1 MQAAQPLA
9 GHSATDLSN
18 GRLPVSY
25 ATDAASGRPFIY
37 IPATTYSWNGRRKN
51 WATASNWYP
60 NGAPGA
66 ADTANVASGDPATR
80 LLRPLAPSGWA
91 VQPIAVAV

>member
-37 IPATTYSWNGRRKN
+37 IPATTYSW
-51 WATASNWYP
+51 T
-60 NGAPGA
+60 
-66 ADTANVASGDPATR
+66 DVARIGQLPATGIQTAPR
-80 LLRPLAPSGWA
+80 ERRIRPTLPAAIRPLVYCDRWLRPAGRCN
-91 VQPIAVAV
+91 Q